1 MLGDSP
7 WTYQNGLNPNL
18 APTRS
23 RQRHV
28 KKGNEGWEVRHTSS
42 PYDIDNDFT
51 NERWTEVNGRLYKVY
66 DEENEEEEDDYGYSD
81 D

>member
-1 MLGDSP
+1 M
-7 WTYQNGLNPNL
+7 
-18 APTRS
+18 
-23 RQRHV
+23 
-28 KKGNEGWEVRHTSS
+28 RHTSS

-66 DEENEEEEDDYGYSD
+66 DEGNEEEEDDYGYSD